1 MRRVLA
7 FMLVVAGCSG
17 GPATS
22 PGPAEAPPAAQPP
35 APPESVAPAALLD
48 DPHAWT
54 ARSADSQAVLTQASV
69 GAGCRLTATL
79 GGAPAWQADG
89 CVASRG
95 DLVFVSPDADLYLVL
110 FPLPAHHGADWS
122 ASEVATL
129 YRRGEP
135 ARHYAGDELVAAERI
150 SDLRAEFSWL
160 RGVRPGEGAAPRYAP
175 DGKAVVLEVADGA
188 TLSLGFRG
196 EGVPGRTRKPAPP
209 PAREP
214 VTVAAE
220 ATEPDDASLWSWEDA
235 QGQVHYQRW
244 YELSPEA
251 RRRARPVNASIGSM
265 KMDKSVGGPV
275 DVASSVPPGGRAPGE
290 RPAGPR
296 VNGLTDAEREAQAQA
311 KADAEAAKRR
321 EEAYQNRVRKRRE
334 RGLPWDDIPKP

>member
-17 GPATS
+17 GPAAA
-22 PGPAEAPPAAQPP
+22 PGPAEAPTAAPPP
-35 APPESVAPAALLD
+35 APPAAVAPAAPLD

-54 ARSADSQAVLTQASV
+54 ARSADGQAVLTQASA

-79 GGAPAWQADG
+79 GGAPTWQADG

-110 FPLPAHHGADWS
+110 FPVPEHHGADWS

-129 YRRGEP
+129 YRRGEA
-135 ARHYAGDELVAAERI
+135 ARHYVGDELVAAERI
-150 SDLRAEFSWL
+150 GDLRAEFSWL
-160 RGVRPGEGAAPRYAP
+160 RGVRPGEGAPPRYAP

-188 TLSLGFRG
+188 TLTLGFRG
-196 EGVPGRTRKPAPP
+196 EGVPGRARKPTPP

-214 VTVAAE
+214 VTAAVE
-220 ATEPDDASLWSWEDA
+220 QGEPDGASLWSWEDA

-251 RRRARPVNASIGSM
+251 RRRARPVNASVGSM
-265 KMDKSVGGPV
+265 RMEKSVGGPV
-275 DVASSVPPGGRAPGE
+275 TAASPAPSAGD

-311 KADAEAAKRR
+311 KADAAAAQRR